1 MEAKMEAECAPR
13 RCTVEEYF
21 ALEERGDV
29 RHEFFEGE
37 VFAMAGES
45 TAHNLI
51 AGNLYSALR
60 TAVRGRGCR
69 VFMEGIQLA
78 VREGRHYAYPDVMV
92 TCDPA
97 DLQAPRRVRHPV
109 LLVEV
114 LSPLTA
120 AYDRRQKFRQYKQL
134 PALRHYLLVSQSQW
148 LVEWFRR
155 TPDDGWL
162 YEALTEPAERLAIP
176 ALNLDLTVAQ
186 VYEDAGVAPLRLA
199 PPPPDD
205 DAEGPDSDY

>member
-1 MEAKMEAECAPR
+1 MEAEYAPR
-13 RCTVEEYF
+13 RYTVEEYF
-21 ALEERGDV
+21 ALEERGDA

-51 AGNLYSALR
+51 ALNIAAELR
-60 TAVRGRGCR
+60 VAVRGRGCR

-92 TCDPA
+92 TCDPD

-114 LSPLTA
+114 LSPSTA

-155 TPDDGWL
+155 TPEDGWL
-162 YEALTEPAERLAIP
+162 YEALTGPAERLAIP
-176 ALNLDLTVAQ
+176 ELNLELTVAQ
-186 VYEDAGVAPLRLA
+186 IYEDAGVAPLRLT
-199 PPPPDD
+199 PPPTDD
-205 DAEGPDSDY
+205 DAESPDTDY